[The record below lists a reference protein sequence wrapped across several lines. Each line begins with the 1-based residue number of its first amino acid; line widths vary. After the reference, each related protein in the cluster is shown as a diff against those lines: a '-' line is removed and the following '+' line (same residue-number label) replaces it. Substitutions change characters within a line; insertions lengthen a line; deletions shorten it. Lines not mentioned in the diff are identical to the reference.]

1 MSLIYGYSNKYEK
14 LLISCEENSDI
25 AIKKAN
31 SASYRARMA
40 SEQVSKQSKQAKQ
53 SKWNEQSKQAS
64 EAEQCNE
71 VKTFS
76 GEIEFTR
83 YGEPK
88 TVRPFRT
95 GIVLLGISTKG
106 DTNNGDSVFYD
117 FYDITG
123 SKHISSIQG
132 KSGYKILEKSS
143 DIPHTQD
150 THTSLIPCSIV
161 ASLKGKNA
169 LVNKP
174 NKSVKLSITI
184 QYLELSGGISE
195 LGK

>member
-1 MSLIYGYSNKYEK
+1 MSLIYGYSNRLEK
-14 LLISCEENSDI
+14 FLISCEENSNE

-40 SEQVSKQSKQAKQ
+40 SEQ
-53 SKWNEQSKQAS
+53 
-64 EAEQCNE
+64 CNK

-117 FYDITG
+117 FYDISG
-123 SKHISSIQG
+123 GKHISSIKG
-132 KSGYKILEKSS
+132 KTGYKILEKSS
-143 DIPHTQD
+143 DIPNTQD
-150 THTSLIPCSIV
+150 THTSLIPWSIV

-174 NKSVKLSITI
+174 TKSVKLSITI
-184 QYLELSGGISE
+184 QFLELSGGISE

>member
-1 MSLIYGYSNKYEK
+1 MSLNYGYSNKLEK
-14 LLISCEENSDI
+14 FLISCEENSNE
-25 AIKKAN
+25 AMKKAN
-31 SASYRARMA
+31 SASYRARIA
-40 SEQVSKQSKQAKQ
+40 SEQSSR
-53 SKWNEQSKQAS
+53 
-64 EAEQCNE
+64 CNKI
-71 VKTFS
+71 KTFTE
-76 GEIEFTR
+76 EIEFTR

-88 TVRPFRT
+88 TVRPFKT

-106 DTNNGDSVFYD
+106 STNNGDTIFYD

-132 KSGYKILEKSS
+132 KVGYKILEKSS
-143 DIPHTQD
+143 DIPNTQD

-174 NKSVKLSITI
+174 VKSVKLLTTI
-184 QYLELSGGISE
+184 QFLELAGGISE
-195 LGK
+195 LER

>member
-1 MSLIYGYSNKYEK
+1 MSLIYGYSNRLEK
-14 LLISCEENSDI
+14 FLISCEENSNE
-25 AIKKAN
+25 AMKKAN
-31 SASYRARMA
+31 SASYRARIA
-40 SEQVSKQSKQAKQ
+40 SEQA
-53 SKWNEQSKQAS
+53 ERS
-64 EAEQCNE
+64 ERCNK

-88 TVRPFRT
+88 TVRPFKT

-132 KSGYKILEKSS
+132 KTGYKILEKSS
-143 DIPHTQD
+143 DIPNTQD

-174 NKSVKLSITI
+174 TKSVKLSITI
-184 QYLELSGGISE
+184 QFLELSGGISE

>member
-1 MSLIYGYSNKYEK
+1 MSLIYGYSNRLEK
-14 LLISCEENSDI
+14 FLNSCEENSNE

-31 SASYRARMA
+31 SASYRARIA
-40 SEQVSKQSKQAKQ
+40 SEQSL
-53 SKWNEQSKQAS
+53 
-64 EAEQCNE
+64 QCNK

-88 TVRPFRT
+88 TVKPFRT

-123 SKHISSIQG
+123 RKHVSSIRG
-132 KSGYKILEKSS
+132 KNGYKILEKSS
-143 DIPHTQD
+143 DIPNTQD
-150 THTSLIPCSIV
+150 THTSLIPCAIV

-169 LVNKP
+169 LANKP
-174 NKSVKLSITI
+174 AKSVKLSITI
-184 QYLELSGGISE
+184 QFLELAGGISE

>member
-1 MSLIYGYSNKYEK
+1 MSLIYGYSDRYEK
-14 LLISCEENSDI
+14 LFSSCEENSNI

-31 SASYRARMA
+31 SASYRARKA
-40 SEQVSKQSKQAKQ
+40 SELAKR
-53 SKWNEQSKQAS
+53 
-64 EAEQCNE
+64 AECNE
-71 VKTFS
+71 IKTALQ
-76 GEIEFTR
+76 EVEFTR

-88 TVRPFRT
+88 TVRPFKT

-132 KSGYKILEKSS
+132 KNGYKILKKSS
-143 DIPHTQD
+143 VIPNTQN
-150 THTSLIPCSIV
+150 TLTSLIPCSIV
-161 ASLKGKNA
+161 ASLKGKNNGLA
-169 LVNKP
+169 KP
-174 NKSVKLSITI
+174 AKSVKLLITI

>member
-1 MSLIYGYSNKYEK
+1 MSLIYGYSDKYEK
-14 LLISCEENSDI
+14 FFTSCEENSNI

-40 SEQVSKQSKQAKQ
+40 SELVNSKQK
-53 SKWNEQSKQAS
+53 E
-64 EAEQCNE
+64 CNE
-71 VKTFS
+71 IKTALQ
-76 GEIEFTR
+76 EVEFTR

-88 TVRPFRT
+88 TVRPFKT

-132 KSGYKILEKSS
+132 KNGYKILEKSS
-143 DIPHTQD
+143 DIPNTQN
-150 THTSLIPCSIV
+150 TLTSLIPCSIV
-161 ASLKGKNA
+161 ASLKGKSG
-169 LVNKP
+169 LTNKP
-174 NKSVKLSITI
+174 VKSVKLSITI